1 MLNFKEIR
9 QNDLSNHPGFQFF
22 TFQNVNGS
30 AYAVYVH
37 FYDYDYS
44 TKTRQQPDYI
54 GYKVTADN
62 MLTVTYLH
70 GKCCINLDRVLPCSK
85 ADFNRILE
93 FLNRADS
100 KESERAAGFIHA
112 YFASRINECSEQRNN
127 YKSDYAYDKQK
138 RKEFTA
144 DIKKYIAL
152 NDQLASVYHVPAL
165 TDPDQEQTA
174 AVKMKKDYAFTLGMI
189 NGIPTVRR
197 FNGFSFILHG
207 YKFTAHKQYKQY
219 IITLAENGLQLCTA
233 DKKTDCIA
241 ETERMFSRF
250 EQTTKERPEKMTE
263 YRKQFINAWNN
274 NPILLTDSNLV
285 TVGKMTA
292 EPIAE
297 AATTA
302 ATASVNDQPE
312 TEKKTA
318 AKAAKK
324 PCKRSRAVKSTEHK
338 QSRKSRSKAVTELE
352 TEQKTEPECKPDN
365 SAITPKKEPENSAA
379 VNQNAEPETKAEP
392 ENVRHDQPC
401 SDDIKEFMHRYYAVY
416 QALYDAVDYTDI
428 YQDAVK
434 SFDQLSAEK
443 TDAAF
448 NALLEKFIQ
457 ARHDFISSDR
467 EAAAFYIAYNQEKKE
482 RSEAEKQKQITEQM
496 QHSGL
501 QRKENNTEIAA
512 EMQNALMHDPDSR
525 MQKVVRAYK
534 RGMITYD
541 EMIAELIRTKNL
553 IDAEQTEETEAAAF
567 ARYDDFTDRLKYW
580 YSKGLITWDE
590 LKKEL
595 IEWHLRNVQFEQMIA
610 EQDAEK
616 AAETEAVTAPA
627 KEKNQ
632 AHVTSRSRRTKRAVK
647 KKIGSAAMQNIKLA
661 ETVDQVP
668 ANRKNHKADASVRIP
683 VAYKGK
689 SIGMISRK
697 KKLHTLS
704 ERQPDFIDTS

>member
-1 MLNFKEIR
+1 MLNFKEIK
-9 QNDLSNHPGFQFF
+9 QDNLKDYSAFQFF
-22 TFQNVNGS
+22 TFLNVNGS

-37 FYDYDYS
+37 LYDYDYT

-54 GYKVTADN
+54 GYKVTDN
-62 MLTVTYLH
+62 NILTVTYLH

-93 FLNRADS
+93 FLNSADS
-100 KESERAAGFIHA
+100 TESERAAGFIHA
-112 YFASRINECSEQRNN
+112 YFASRINDCSEQRNN
-127 YKSDYAYDKQK
+127 YKGDSAYNKQK

-152 NDQLASVYHVPAL
+152 NDQLASVYSVPAL
-165 TDPDQEQTA
+165 TDPEQKQTE
-174 AVKMKKDYAFTLGMI
+174 AVKMKKDFAYTIGMV
-189 NGIPTVRR
+189 NGVLTVRR
-197 FNGFSFILHG
+197 FNGFSFTLHG

-219 IITLAENGLQLCTA
+219 IVSLAENGLQLCTA
-233 DKKTDCIA
+233 EKKSDCIA
-241 ETERMFSRF
+241 ETERMFARF
-250 EQTTKERPEKMTE
+250 EQLTKEQPEKMKE
-263 YRKQFINAWNN
+263 YRKRFIDAWNN

-292 EPIAE
+292 EPITE
-297 AATTA
+297 AAATA
-302 ATASVNDQPE
+302 ETASVNDQPE

-318 AKAAKK
+318 ARAVKK
-324 PCKRSRAVKSTEHK
+324 PCKRSKAVKSTEHK
-338 QSRKSRSKAVTELE
+338 QSRKSRTKAVTEPE
-352 TEQKTEPECKPDN
+352 TECKTEPECKPEN
-365 SAITPKKEPENSAA
+365 SAAIPKKEPENSAA

-392 ENVRHDQPC
+392 ENVRNDQPC

-448 NALLEKFIQ
+448 NDLLEQFIQ
-457 ARHDFISSDR
+457 ARHDYVSSDR
-467 EAAAFYIAYNQEKKE
+467 EAAAFYIAYDQEKKE
-482 RSEAEKQKQITEQM
+482 RSEAEKQKQIAEQM

-501 QRKENNTEIAA
+501 QRKENNTGISP
-512 EMQNALMHDPDSR
+512 EMQNALITDPDSR

-541 EMIAELIRTKNL
+541 EMITELIRTKNL

-595 IEWHLRNVQFEQMIA
+595 IDWHLRNVQFEQMIA

-616 AAETEAVTAPA
+616 TAETEAVTAPA

-632 AHVTSRSRRTKRAVK
+632 AHVTNRSRRTKRAVK
-647 KKIGSAAMQNIKLA
+647 KKIGSAAMQNIKSA
-661 ETVDQVP
+661 ETIDHIP

-683 VAYKGK
+683 VAYREK

>member
-1 MLNFKEIR
+1 MLEFKEIK
-9 QNDLSNHPGFQFF
+9 QSDLQDYSAFQFF

-30 AYAVYVH
+30 AYAIYIH

-44 TKTRQQPDYI
+44 TNTRQQPDYI

-70 GKCCINLDRVLPCSK
+70 GKCCINLDRGLPCSK

-100 KESERAAGFIHA
+100 KEADRAAGFIHA

-127 YKSDYAYDKQK
+127 HKSDYAYDKQK

-165 TDPDQEQTA
+165 TDPEQEQTE
-174 AVKMKKDYAFTLGMI
+174 AVKMKKDFSFTFGMV
-189 NGIPTVRR
+189 NGIPTIRR
-197 FNGFSFILHG
+197 FDGFSFILHG
-207 YKFTAHKQYKQY
+207 YKFTVHKQYKQY
-219 IITLAENGLQLCTA
+219 VVTLAENGLKLCTA

-250 EQTTKERPEKMTE
+250 EQIAKEQPEKMTE
-263 YRKQFINAWNN
+263 YREQFVSAWNN

-292 EPIAE
+292 EPITE
-297 AATTA
+297 TAATA
-302 ATASVNDQPE
+302 ETASVNDQPE

-324 PCKRSRAVKSTEHK
+324 PCKRSKAVKSTEHK
-338 QSRKSRSKAVTELE
+338 QSRKSRSKAVTEPE
-352 TEQKTEPECKPDN
+352 TERKTEPECKPDN
-365 SAITPKKEPENSAA
+365 SAVTPKKEPENSAA

-392 ENVRHDQPC
+392 ENVRNDQPC
-401 SDDIKEFMHRYYAVY
+401 NDDVKEFMHRYYAVY
-416 QALYDAVDYTDI
+416 QALYDAVDYMDI
-428 YQDAVK
+428 YQDSVK

-467 EAAAFYIAYNQEKKE
+467 EAAAFYIAYCQEKKE
-482 RSEAEKQKQITEQM
+482 RSEAEKQKQTTEQM
-496 QHSGL
+496 QRSGI
-501 QRKENNTEIAA
+501 QKKENNTGIAA

-541 EMIAELIRTKNL
+541 EMITELIRTKNL

-580 YSKGLITWDE
+580 HSKGLITWDE

-616 AAETEAVTAPA
+616 TAETEAVTAPA

-632 AHVTSRSRRTKRAVK
+632 AHVTSRSRRTKRTVK
-647 KKIGSAAMQNIKLA
+647 KKIGSATMQKIDISRTDCNYIDKEKSSKGSGCNA
-661 ETVDQVP
+661 E
-668 ANRKNHKADASVRIP
+668 SE
-683 VAYKGK
+683 AYTEK

-704 ERQPDFIDTS
+704 ERQPDYIDTS